1 MVINFIYDQTSD
13 NESHPGAL
21 KRAVPHIAGT
31 VDALIVKICAL
42 QSEYC
47 CAINH
52 IIPVSH
58 IKVVSYMKER
68 NKY

>member
-1 MVINFIYDQTSD
+1 VVINCIYDQTSD

-21 KRAVPHIAGT
+21 KRAVPHIAGA
-31 VDALIVKICAL
+31 VDALIDKTCVL

-68 NKY
+68 KTY